1 MYFSNTLSGS
11 LINIILVL
19 ENHFGVCLLFPCV
32 LEWFITSKNSLF
44 LKGVKEL
51 ACGTVCT
58 WEGLGKQ
65 DWVTLEIIFLLQQ
78 LFCVVFFFFFFLR
91 FFWNKL
97 LSHFWQAQTGH
108 LEGKTLRYLAPD
120 SSTQL
125 QSGAPCQLWATHRP
139 PGGFSWTQGAHCTS
153 CSFGCWISTLW
164 WDSKGFGS
172 ICSFDNL
179 RALTWKTNEMV
190 FQFFMSLC
198 WWGQSRTHNSGP
210 QVEQGRL
217 LKWDNILPF

>member
-1 MYFSNTLSGS
+1 MYFSNALSGS

-19 ENHFGVCLLFPCV
+19 ENHFGVCLLFPRV
-32 LEWFITSKNSLF
+32 LKWFISSKNSLF

-51 ACGTVCT
+51 ACGIVCT
-58 WEGLGKQ
+58 REGLGKQ
-65 DWVTLEIIFLLQQ
+65 DWVALEIIFLLQQ
-78 LFCVVFFFFFFLR
+78 LLCVGFFFKGFSGINCFLISDKC
-91 FFWNKL
+91 KL
-97 LSHFWQAQTGH
+97 GIWREKLSDN
-108 LEGKTLRYLAPD
+108 LAPD
-120 SSTQL
+120 SPTQL
-125 QSGAPCQLWATHRP
+125 QSGAPCSSEP
-139 PGGFSWTQGAHCTS
+139 PTDRQEAFPGPREHIKCPS
-153 CSFGCWISTLW
+153 CSFGRWISTLW

-198 WWGQSRTHNSGP
+198 WWAQSRTHNSGP
-210 QVEQGRL
+210 QVGQGRL